1 MYYSHFFRRKSKLD
15 RKQLIINAASQS
27 FSQFGYKA
35 TTMDQVSKIAH
46 VGKGTIYLYFS
57 NKEDLLR
64 EIMKDV
70 AQEMHAVANQ
80 TIQEDQSFINNFN
93 AALNGILEFRE
104 QHELII
110 KLSQE
115 LKDFGTPAVAEALR
129 SLEEEI
135 CNYIEEKIAQAV
147 KRNEIKDC
155 DPKITSFLMFK
166 MYINLVN
173 DWKERHQPL
182 SKDKVA
188 SLINLYFIEGLAP

>member
-1 MYYSHFFRRKSKLD
+1 MD

-70 AQEMHAVANQ
+70 AQEMRAVANQ
-80 TIQEDQSFINNFN
+80 TIQEDQAFINNFN